1 MLKILSAAA
10 AFAFSLSA
18 AHADCS
24 SMHTAQSKKA
34 EPTVVASAAEPA
46 SAAAEDG
53 KPVLPGADEKAD

>member
-1 MLKILSAAA
+1 MLKIVLAAA

-46 SAAAEDG
+46 STAAEDG
-53 KPVLPGADEKAD
+53 KPVLREGDKKAN